1 MLSHVLERGVLV
13 VTVHQDPGTARRT
26 ELATRISGLVQAYK
40 PAPVVIILD
49 DPAATSASVSAVL
62 RAHSL
67 CGRLG
72 SLMSVATH
80 SAPARRLLEA
90 NADTGSPRMVIHSR
104 IDIAI
109 SAANTAAAA

>member
-13 VTVHQDPGTARRT
+13 VTVHQDPGVTRRT
-26 ELATRISGLVQAYK
+26 ELATRICSLMQAYR
-40 PAPVVIILD
+40 PAPVVIILAD
-49 DPAATSASVSAVL
+49 VAATSASVSAVL
-62 RAHSL
+62 RSHRL

-72 SLMSVATH
+72 TLMSVATH

-90 NADTGSPRMVIHSR
+90 NADSGSPRLVIHSR

-109 SAANTAAAA
+109 STATTAAAA